1 MKVYKT
7 YDIIETELDV
17 RNFLSLC
24 CMTSVV
30 LWSRVQLT
38 DFNVR
43 HIVQTSNFGNKTCNY
58 TCSCAPFTLF
68 QQAENKICIIDL
80 EKVA

>member
-7 YDIIETELDV
+7 YDIIETEFDV
-17 RNFLSLC
+17 RNFPSLC
-24 CMTSVV
+24 CMTSAV

-43 HIVQTSNFGNKTCNY
+43 HI
-58 TCSCAPFTLF
+58 
-68 QQAENKICIIDL
+68 I
-80 EKVA
+80 

>member
-7 YDIIETELDV
+7 YDIIETEFDV

-24 CMTSVV
+24 CMTSAV

-38 DFNVR
+38 NFNVR
-43 HIVQTSNFGNKTCNY
+43 HNV
-58 TCSCAPFTLF
+58 
-68 QQAENKICIIDL
+68 
-80 EKVA
+80 